1 MEREIVLSSY
11 LNNSSASNKPANF
24 VTNFDGPIILD
35 SNYEYVVGLN
45 RIIYMSFTWFNVNP
59 GYNNQKIKYSS
70 DGGSTWKELTFPAG
84 VYDYVNMN
92 AFLKYETVI
101 KSDGKDDEYP
111 ITLEFQTSTF
121 RVLTK
126 LKANYQL
133 DLTGSN
139 FHDLVGFDKVILKDV
154 ENYGSRMP
162 NLSQDTEML
171 NIHCDLVNTSLVDGV
186 DTDVIYSFSTPIL
199 KLSYS
204 FTMEPW
210 RVTFNP
216 VNKNTI
222 SRIRIYNRW

>member
-1 MEREIVLSSY
+1 
-11 LNNSSASNKPANF
+11 
-24 VTNFDGPIILD
+24 
-35 SNYEYVVGLN
+35 
-45 RIIYMSFTWFNVNP
+45 
-59 GYNNQKIKYSS
+59 
-70 DGGSTWKELTFPAG
+70 
-84 VYDYVNMN
+84 
-92 AFLKYETVI
+92 
-101 KSDGKDDEYP
+101 
-111 ITLEFQTSTF
+111 
-121 RVLTK
+121 
-126 LKANYQL
+126 
-133 DLTGSN
+133 
-139 FHDLVGFDKVILKDV
+139 
-154 ENYGSRMP
+154 MP

>member
-1 MEREIVLSSY
+1 
-11 LNNSSASNKPANF
+11 
-24 VTNFDGPIILD
+24 
-35 SNYEYVVGLN
+35 
-45 RIIYMSFTWFNVNP
+45 
-59 GYNNQKIKYSS
+59 
-70 DGGSTWKELTFPAG
+70 
-84 VYDYVNMN
+84 
-92 AFLKYETVI
+92 LKNETVI
-101 KSDGKDDEYP
+101 ESEGKKDEYP

-121 RVLTK
+121 RVLIK
-126 LKANYQL
+126 LKTNYQL